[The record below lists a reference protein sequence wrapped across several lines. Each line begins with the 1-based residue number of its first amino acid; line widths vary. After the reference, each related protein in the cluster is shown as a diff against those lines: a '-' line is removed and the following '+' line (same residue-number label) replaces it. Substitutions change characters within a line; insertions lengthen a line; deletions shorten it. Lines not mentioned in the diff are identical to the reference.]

1 MWLFIYT
8 YGAEGNEQS
17 SFNVV
22 YVMDWG
28 AFSDI
33 QFSRLLCLDLRNVNV
48 KNNFRKYCL
57 HDVCLHAAYLLMLPA
72 ERVSLY

>member
-8 YGAEGNEQS
+8 YGAEGNKQS

-28 AFSDI
+28 AFSGI
-33 QFSRLLCLDLRNVNV
+33 QFSRILCLDLRNVNV
-48 KNNFRKYCL
+48 KNNQE
-57 HDVCLHAAYLLMLPA
+57 VLLA
-72 ERVSLY
+72 

>member
-48 KNNFRKYCL
+48 KNN
-57 HDVCLHAAYLLMLPA
+57 
-72 ERVSLY
+72 